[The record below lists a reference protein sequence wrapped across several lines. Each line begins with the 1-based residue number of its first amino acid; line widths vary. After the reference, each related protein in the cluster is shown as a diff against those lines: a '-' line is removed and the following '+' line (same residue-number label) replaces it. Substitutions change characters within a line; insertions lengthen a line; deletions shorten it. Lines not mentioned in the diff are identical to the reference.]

1 MYTGNRYHRVVSVAH
16 TKESEIERERLT
28 RVAQIVV
35 NEQIYLRR
43 VHADRVVRFSAVM
56 LHMSSRYWSQGGQQ
70 CARS

>member
-43 VHADRVVRFSAVM
+43 VHAD
-56 LHMSSRYWSQGGQQ
+56 
-70 CARS
+70 